1 MSYRIQCKQGI
12 VGGIVAPTVKQL
24 VEIEGDKTGATGV
37 QHAEGRNL
45 QVGSISL
52 DSLPYSFENYYLH
65 GSELNSFPF
74 HHDSA
79 NIQPRSSDPCLRSQE
94 RAAQST
100 HRATRRRPGYLWL
113 RHLHLVRLERFPL
126 AEWQVPSPFVHGP
139 CFGCG
144 PEGCVQFTS
153 SVQPTV
159 AQKQKFKELVDRI
172 LEVGKKFAIQQVE

>member
-24 VEIEGDKTGATGV
+24 VEIEGDKTGATVRFSTRKARREYNTLKGEISGQEV
-37 QHAEGRNL
+37 QTLVSDLRSELHNL
-45 QVGSISL
+45 PTEQPVGAQDIYGFDISISF
-52 DSLPYSFENYYLH
+52 DWND
-65 GSELNSFPF
+65 F
-74 HHDSA
+74 H
-79 NIQPRSSDPCLRSQE
+79 
-94 RAAQST
+94 
-100 HRATRRRPGYLWL
+100 
-113 RHLHLVRLERFPL
+113 
-126 AEWQVPSPFVHGP
+126 WQNG
-139 CFGCG
+139 G